1 MRAELKVKE
10 AANANEKPESSIAD
24 PNPKKH
30 YIRTKWPIQ
39 SQEQRQKSLRMQAI
53 RSTNISFFLTLIAIS
68 APFVFHQEVEIE
80 STSKKNASASETR
93 IRRAVF
99 DLIPD
104 TGGDAHRQKGR
115 CVEGRK
121 CGSTQKKLNPGHG
134 GTFASYRRFI
144 GRHSKGQRRSRRKL
158 KMLFLDWL
166 KEERERMAK
175 HGRWSSVSQHQLI
188 NLW

>member
-1 MRAELKVKE
+1 MIILYFLNMAKRQNICPSMR
-10 AANANEKPESSIAD
+10 
-24 PNPKKH
+24 
-30 YIRTKWPIQ
+30 
-39 SQEQRQKSLRMQAI
+39 LRD
-53 RSTNISFFLTLIAIS
+53 LTT
-68 APFVFHQEVEIE
+68 VFE

-144 GRHSKGQRRSRRKL
+144 GRHSKGQRRSRRI
-158 KMLFLDWL
+158 LD
-166 KEERERMAK
+166 K
-175 HGRWSSVSQHQLI
+175 
-188 NLW
+188 